1 MATPNERLEEFDG
14 TLQALLSALDEEE
27 PDALARALD
36 VMVRSFEGLR
46 EVAAEVPAEG
56 PERAAWEA
64 GLDRALRLHAV
75 ARARIDG
82 EVEAIAHALASS
94 RSQQRVFEFYGAEAP
109 AGDSC
114 NVAG

>member
-1 MATPNERLEEFDG
+1 MNAPNERLQEFDG
-14 TLQALLSALDEEE
+14 TLQALLTALDEDQ
-27 PDALARALD
+27 PDALVQALD
-36 VMVRSFEGLR
+36 VMVRAFEGLR
-46 EVAAEVPAEG
+46 EVASEVPSEG
-56 PERAAWEA
+56 PEREAWEA

-82 EVEAIAHALASS
+82 EVESIAHALASS
-94 RSQQRVFEFYGAEAP
+94 RSQQRVFEFYGADEA